1 MRLYCKPILLFITLF
16 FTITSLYA
24 QSADDAPFV
33 LVTDYS
39 TLEDGDEI
47 LLVNEK
53 DSKAMGKES
62 SSSNKTILAKGVNI
76 ENHQIEA
83 ISNEVQIV
91 TLEGENGAWYLKVD
105 KGYLVLGYD
114 NKRSYYLSTQDNKAS
129 LLNLETKMNIITKT
143 TDDAIICCYNKK
155 NNGDIYISYDKNLFL
170 CNNNITNYISNI
182 KIYRKLKNIVTV
194 DYDENDEGIKAK
206 LSENLN
212 KENVTVNLK
221 RNFKADGGWYSLCLP
236 FDVSADNMKKIFGE
250 SVSVQEFAS
259 ASGDEGVLMVNFTS
273 TENGIKAGKPYLIK
287 PSKDAENPVFK
298 RIVITKD
305 EPEIVEQ
312 AGYKFIGIFA
322 PFELKAGDKTCRFL
336 NGADGTKLDYPS
348 VTENLKGTRAYF
360 KFPSSSAQSAASAVT
375 DDVAS
380 VTFVVNGNKS
390 NKTKIYKLDGTELN
404 ENQLVKGI
412 YIVGDKKVL
421 IK

>member
-16 FTITSLYA
+16 FKITSLYA

-91 TLEGENGAWYLKVD
+91 TLEGENGAWYFKVD

-114 NKRSYYLSTQDNKAS
+114 KKRSYYLSTQDNKAS

-143 TDDAIICCYNKK
+143 TDDAIICCYNDK
-155 NNGDIYISYDKNLFL
+155 NGGNIYISYDKNLFL
-170 CNNNITNYISNI
+170 CNNNITNYISHI

>member
-114 NKRSYYLSTQDNKAS
+114 KKRLYYLSTQDNKAS
-129 LLNLETKMNIITKT
+129 LSYLETKMNIITKT

-194 DYDENDEGIKAK
+194 DYDENDEGIEAK

-273 TENGIKAGKPYLIK
+273 TENGIMAGKPYLIK

>member
-1 MRLYCKPILLFITLF
+1 LF

>member
-53 DSKAMGKES
+53 DCKAMGKES

-76 ENHQIEA
+76 ENHQIVA

-114 NKRSYYLSTQDNKAS
+114 KKMSYYLSTQDNKAS

>member
-1 MRLYCKPILLFITLF
+1 MAIEMMSISHCYCSDYMTKPTQF
-16 FTITSLYA
+16 
-24 QSADDAPFV
+24 
-33 LVTDYS
+33 
-39 TLEDGDEI
+39 GDE
-47 LLVNEK
+47 
-53 DSKAMGKES
+53 
-62 SSSNKTILAKGVNI
+62 
-76 ENHQIEA
+76 
-83 ISNEVQIV
+83 
-91 TLEGENGAWYLKVD
+91 
-105 KGYLVLGYD
+105 
-114 NKRSYYLSTQDNKAS
+114 
-129 LLNLETKMNIITKT
+129 
-143 TDDAIICCYNKK
+143 
-155 NNGDIYISYDKNLFL
+155 
-170 CNNNITNYISNI
+170 
-182 KIYRKLKNIVTV
+182 
-194 DYDENDEGIKAK
+194 
-206 LSENLN
+206 
-212 KENVTVNLK
+212 
-221 RNFKADGGWYSLCLP
+221 P
-236 FDVSADNMKKIFGE
+236 KIFGE

-298 RIVITKD
+298 RNVITKD

-312 AGYKFIGIFA
+312 AGYKFIGIFT